1 MNRADLTAHIANSAS
16 LPKGTAD
23 KALDAVFDAI
33 SAALGRGEE
42 IAIKGFGSFTVA
54 ERPARQ
60 GRNPK
65 TGEPIPIPANK
76 APKFKPAKP
85 LKDAVKG

>member
-42 IAIKGFGSFTVA
+42 GVRLNKRHKSSTGFSITHCSAYDFT
-54 ERPARQ
+54 
-60 GRNPK
+60 G
-65 TGEPIPIPANK
+65 
-76 APKFKPAKP
+76 F
-85 LKDAVKG
+85 